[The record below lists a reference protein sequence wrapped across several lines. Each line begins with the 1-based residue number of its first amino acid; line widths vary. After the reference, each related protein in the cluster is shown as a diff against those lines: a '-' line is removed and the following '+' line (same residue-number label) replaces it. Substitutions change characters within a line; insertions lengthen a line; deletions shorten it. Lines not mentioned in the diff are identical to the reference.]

1 MSFVKSDEN
10 ASGSCAVATRGE
22 KSAAPAEPETT
33 DRVAL
38 EIKGAELN
46 VCSTVTSR
54 LLYVAWGAILSPLEH
69 SRGAKLRR

>member
-54 LLYVAWGAILSPLEH
+54 LYCT
-69 SRGAKLRR
+69 